1 MPTATSAPAPSRGR
15 RSSARAIAAWRLG
28 SGLAL
33 ALFLVVHLSNHA
45 LGTISIDFQEAMRKV
60 VSPVWRSAPGTLLL
74 YGALFTHPALGL
86 YALWRRR
93 TLRMSA
99 WEAAQLVLGLCIPL
113 LLIPHAFGTRGAAAM
128 LGVDTTYQTV
138 VTGIWSSATSLAR
151 QPLLVVVAW
160 MHLLI
165 GLHYWL
171 RVRARYRRLFP
182 ALVPIALMLPAL
194 ALLGFYGAA
203 AELRELGQLPA
214 AGTSIAAPAPDA
226 HTLAQRAR
234 LETLRDASLATWLS
248 LVALVLVAR
257 GLRGHWST
265 RRGVYR
271 IQHSNGRVVVAPIGQ
286 SVLDALRAARIPH
299 AAVCGGRA
307 RCTTCRVRIGHD
319 AALPEPDAVESHALA
334 RIHAAPDVRLACQLR
349 PRADI
354 RVTPL
359 LPPHVAPTDAFDD
372 AVPGR
377 EHSVAVM
384 FVDLRESSRLG
395 EQRLPYDVFFIL
407 NRFFAEMAEAV
418 AETRG
423 FYSTF
428 SGDGFMA
435 LYGTQSDLARGCRD
449 AMLGAIAVQ
458 ERLARINAAL
468 AADLRE
474 PLRAGIGL
482 HAGNAIVGTMGPPL
496 QPVLSAL
503 GDTVNVAARL
513 EAETKSHDAAV
524 VVSAE
529 CARASGV
536 DLSRFPL
543 HTVTPRGR
551 GASVSYYAIAD
562 PRALRSLVAQA
573 ERVAPVGVQS

>member
-1 MPTATSAPAPSRGR
+1 VT
-15 RSSARAIAAWRLG
+15 
-28 SGLAL
+28 GLVL
-33 ALFLVVHLSNHA
+33 ALFVVVHLSNHA
-45 LGTISIDFQEAMRKV
+45 LGVISIDFQEAMRKV
-60 VSPVWRSAPGTLLL
+60 VAPVWRSPPGTVLL

-86 YALWRRR
+86 YAMWRRR

-113 LLIPHAFGTRGAAAM
+113 LLIPHAFGTRVALTM
-128 LGVDTTYQTV
+128 LGFDATYETV
-138 VTGIWSSATSLAR
+138 VTGIWSSATSLVR

-160 MHLLI
+160 MHLLV

-171 RVRARYRRLFP
+171 RVRARYRQLFP

-203 AELRELGQLPA
+203 AELRELGQLPP
-214 AGTSIAAPAPDA
+214 AGTSMAAAPLDA
-226 HTLAQRAR
+226 RTLVQRAR
-234 LETLRDASLATWLS
+234 LETLCNATLAAWLA

-257 GLRGHWST
+257 WLREHWST
-265 RRGVYR
+265 RRGAYR
-271 IQHSNGRVVVAPIGQ
+271 IQHSSGRVVVAAIGQ

-307 RCTTCRVRIGHD
+307 RCTTCRVRVGPEV
-319 AALPEPDAVESHALA
+319 ALPQPDAVESHALA

-349 PRADI
+349 PRVDV

-377 EHSVAVM
+377 EHAVAVM

-407 NRFFAEMAEAV
+407 NRFFAEMADAV
-418 AETRG
+418 AKTRG
-423 FYSTF
+423 LYSTF
-428 SGDGFMA
+428 NGDGFMA
-435 LYGTQSDLARGCRD
+435 LYGSETDLARGCRD
-449 AMLGAIAVQ
+449 AMLGAIAVH
-458 ERLARINAAL
+458 ERLAHINAAL

-474 PLRAGIGL
+474 PLRAGISL
-482 HAGNAIVGTMGPPL
+482 HAGNAIVGTMGPPQ
-496 QPVLSAL
+496 QPVLTAL

-513 EAETKSHDAAV
+513 EDETKNHDATL
-524 VVSAE
+524 VVSVE

-536 DLSRFPL
+536 DLSLFPR
-543 HTVTPRGR
+543 HTVVPRGR
-551 GASVSYYAIAD
+551 GASVTYHAIGD
-562 PRALRSLVAQA
+562 PRALRPLIAEA
-573 ERVAPVGVQS
+573 ERAAPVEVHG